1 MVVDIGPCT
10 SFVIINYKDVA
21 LGMMK
26 ENRKPLLG
34 YGTEHNGDGPVGTL
48 WEKIVVL
55 FMLDCGKG
63 FHFQQ
68 VGLFLLLYVVTGDTV
83 WELLKEVLMERYG
96 GIFLDIMI
104 T

>member
-34 YGTEHNGDGPVGTL
+34 YGTEHNGDGPMGTL
-48 WEKIVVL
+48 
-55 FMLDCGKG
+55 
-63 FHFQQ
+63 
-68 VGLFLLLYVVTGDTV
+68 
-83 WELLKEVLMERYG
+83 
-96 GIFLDIMI
+96 
-104 T
+104 